1 MFRIGLKF
9 PCNGLNR
16 VKKHGYSRL
25 YLTARYYETRARVKC
40 EPEGRLCK
48 DVRLMSRF
56 SGPKYSTQSP
66 KSEKNRGSGSLITLG
81 AVTISAIGVLTFAK
95 KNPEFRATLEEWIPG
110 TDHAIQIIFQE
121 DSTYFDFI
129 RNFFETLKQT
139 ILDLFFGQP
148 PSKEAPKPAFEPLVD
163 KKEPPINEPYS
174 EIRLSKEKGEAIQ
187 VVAEKPLPPP
197 KDVPA
202 ELMPANLVELEA
214 FCGQAA
220 SKAIAAYHK
229 AICAIQD
236 YNKDVIKVVE
246 SAGGTIGGSI
256 HDRLKEA
263 TEKRKEALKTAEL
276 YAGEAV
282 DSLRRMYNLI
292 DDPKFDAPPVM
303 KTVARRNVKKILDD
317 VDESKRKY
325 EEEVQS
331 SRITEKFWKQVEK
344 ARQNFNEELQ
354 ILFPDINIH
363 EKKLSVNEDSFDLFV
378 LHMYNKINNLQKDLE
393 RLETIQETKLKNAL
407 KASGDDS
414 NQAKIEALICAE
426 VNKEKRYLR
435 EEFEKKLLEEKKR
448 FDDEMRKQLKL
459 QAQIHADHLREA
471 LHQKELETQRAVGR
485 ALSEQA
491 ENESTAYKMKLAAV
505 VGRMQGLDHAL
516 KARLEEEKGAS
527 DAQMLWAACQTL
539 ARALKL
545 APPGIPAEKALRPLE
560 PEIKAV
566 SKAAPKED
574 PLVRAAIQGIPEEA
588 VKRGV
593 FPEDALRER
602 FFKVENMARRL
613 ALVPEN
619 GASLPIYL
627 LSYLQSFLL
636 VKAISPISKTELQDE
651 PFDVQSLSTYDIL
664 QRARYWV
671 DRGDFKMALRYMNLL
686 QGAPRCVAREWMNE
700 ARILLETQQ
709 AVDTLIAYAGATGLV
724 FLGGGDSSQTK
735 K

>member
-148 PSKEAPKPAFEPLVD
+148 PSKE
-163 KKEPPINEPYS
+163 
-174 EIRLSKEKGEAIQ
+174 
-187 VVAEKPLPPP
+187 VAEKPLPPP